1 MSGWLR
7 VCALDDLVPD
17 RGAAALVDGQQVA
30 LFRLGTGEV
39 HAVDHRDPF
48 TGANVLA
55 RGLVGTRG
63 ELATVASPL
72 HKQVFSLTTGQCLD
86 DPDVR
91 LRVWPVRVVDGQVE
105 VGVGADEAKGV
116 A

>member
-1 MSGWLR
+1 MSGWTR

-17 RGAAALVDGQQVA
+17 RGAAALVGGEQVA
-30 LFRLGTGEV
+30 LFRLASGAV

-55 RGLVGTRG
+55 RGLVGSRG

-72 HKQVFSLTTGQCLD
+72 HKQVFSLATGQCLD
-86 DPDVR
+86 DPAVR
-91 LRVWPVRVVDGQVE
+91 LRVWPVRVAGGQVE
-105 VGVGADEAKGV
+105 VAVAEDEAKGV